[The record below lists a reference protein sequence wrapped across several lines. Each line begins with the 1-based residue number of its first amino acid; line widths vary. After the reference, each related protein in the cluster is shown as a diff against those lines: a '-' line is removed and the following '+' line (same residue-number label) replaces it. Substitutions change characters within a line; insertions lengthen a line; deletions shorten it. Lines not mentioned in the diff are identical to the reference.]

1 MGSKTNLSSTFWA
14 LKYQNSNRFP
24 DKRYL
29 SPFEALGVSHS
40 HLMELRDDDPD
51 TSHAFQQIFN
61 GALLFILGHEI
72 GHLVP
77 QAQPQMDQKEREA
90 AADFFAFAILARSQF
105 NPGGVALLFSFL
117 GNSVD
122 NVADFPNAE
131 AYLKSLQTEPHPL
144 SAARLMIVGTQLIN
158 DPGRFAPDSS
168 REVTE
173 LIELTGKKIVELAT
187 NLNDLTARKQ
197 LRDVAAE
204 IVISDLA
211 IHKKIEHPTFSPF
224 TR

>member
-1 MGSKTNLSSTFWA
+1 MHVKYVGPPTPPTLSSKYSTARCYLFWVMR
-14 LKYQNSNRFP
+14 LDTLFRKP
-24 DKRYL
+24 DRRWIKRSARPL
-29 SPFEALGVSHS
+29 CG
-40 HLMELRDDDPD
+40 
-51 TSHAFQQIFN
+51 
-61 GALLFILGHEI
+61 LFC
-72 GHLVP
+72 VRNTCP
-77 QAQPQMDQKEREA
+77 K
-90 AADFFAFAILARSQF
+90 SQF
-105 NPGGVALLFSFL
+105 NPGGAALLFSYL
-117 GNSVD
+117 GNWVD

-144 SAARLMIVGTQLIN
+144 SAARLMIIGTQLIN

-187 NLNDLTARKQ
+187 SLNHLTARKQ

-211 IHKKIEHPTFSPF
+211 IHKKIEHPF